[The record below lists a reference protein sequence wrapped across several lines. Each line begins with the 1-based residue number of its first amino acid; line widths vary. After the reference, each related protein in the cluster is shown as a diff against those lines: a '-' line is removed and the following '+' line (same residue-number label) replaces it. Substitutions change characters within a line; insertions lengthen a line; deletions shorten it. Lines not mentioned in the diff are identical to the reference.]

1 MDKQHQE
8 VVNLEK
14 LVISGSPPLK
24 GTVKAGGSKNSVL
37 PILAAAIL
45 AEEKCVIHDVPALSD
60 VFVMEDLLNEL
71 GVRTKWNK
79 RAKTIA
85 INSSNIDN
93 IAAPY
98 ELARKMRASFLVTGP
113 LLAKV
118 GKVKMPL
125 PGGCQIGARP
135 VDLHI
140 KGFMAMG
147 AKVKS
152 EHGYV
157 AAYARRLKG
166 ANIYLD
172 FPSVGATENIMMA
185 AARASG
191 QTIIENC
198 AAEPEIVDLS
208 NFLNSLGADIR
219 GAGTD
224 TIKIN
229 GVKRLGGGSYTII
242 PDRIEAGTLMVAAA
256 ITKGDVI
263 IENIVIDH
271 LKPMIAKLKEA
282 GVNVSEVK
290 NGIRVHPGESGKLIP
305 IDVKTMPYPGFP
317 TDMQAQFMSLLTL
330 AEGTSVVT
338 ETVFENR
345 FMHVGELKRMGADI
359 KIDSR
364 SAVVE
369 GVNIL
374 SGAQVKAT
382 DLRAG
387 AAVLL
392 TALAAD
398 GETEISDIYHIDRG
412 YYRFDEKLRSLGA
425 NIRRVKG

>member
-1 MDKQHQE
+1 M
-8 VVNLEK
+8 VILEK
-14 LVISGSPPLK
+14 FIIAGSSPLS
-24 GTVKAGGSKNSVL
+24 GTVKVGGSKNSVL
-37 PILAAAIL
+37 PILAATIL
-45 AEEKCVIHDVPALSD
+45 TEEKCVIHDVPALSD
-60 VFVMEDLLNEL
+60 VFAMEDLLGEL
-71 GVRTKWNK
+71 GVKTKWNK
-79 RAKTIA
+79 RAQTMA
-85 INSSNIDN
+85 VNASSIEN

-98 ELARKMRASFLVTGP
+98 ELARKMRASFLITGP

-125 PGGCQIGARP
+125 PGGCQIGSRP
-135 VDLHI
+135 VDLHL
-140 KGFMAMG
+140 KGFAAMG
-147 AKVKS
+147 AKVKN

-157 AAYARRLKG
+157 SAHARRLKG

-185 AARASG
+185 AVLASG
-191 QTIIENC
+191 QTIIENS

-263 IENIVIDH
+263 IENIVMDH

-282 GVNVSEVK
+282 GVNVAEVK
-290 NGIRVHPGESGKLIP
+290 NGIRIHPNTDGKLAP
-305 IDVKTMPYPGFP
+305 IDIKTMPYPGFP

-369 GVNIL
+369 GVSAL

-425 NIRRVKG
+425 NIKRVKG